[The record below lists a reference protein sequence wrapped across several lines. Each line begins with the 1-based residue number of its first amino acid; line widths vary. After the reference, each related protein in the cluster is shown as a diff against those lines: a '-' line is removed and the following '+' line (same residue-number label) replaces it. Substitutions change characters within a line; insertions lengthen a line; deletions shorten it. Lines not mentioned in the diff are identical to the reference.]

1 MHTNCTILNMTLAI
15 ASWWFVHFGSLKSI
29 EASFVNFLCHNTK
42 VVDGDKNCP
51 VLTLWQCLRWPLTW
65 HSCHSTTFCQALLA
79 RLILCEHCFTL
90 NCNAVH
96 WSACLIVSYSTTSYL
111 IRIRETVT
119 KQAVPL
125 STSLCK
131 YIFQTLKNCIKNTFW
146 IDCPLSSSTSSVPAS
161 LWMPT

>member
-1 MHTNCTILNMTLAI
+1 MHTNCTILNMILAI
-15 ASWWFVHFGSLKSI
+15 ASRRFVHFGWLKSI
-29 EASFVNFLCHNTK
+29 EGSFFNFLHHNTK

-119 KQAVPL
+119 KQSVPPC
-125 STSLCK
+125 TSLCK
-131 YIFQTLKNCIKNTFW
+131 YIFQTLKNCITHTFW
-146 IDCPLSSSTSSVPAS
+146 SDCPLSGSTTSVPAS